1 MRKRYD
7 DVQKRGK
14 EKEVKR
20 KEEKEIQKWEKIKQV
35 KTIHRSKNW

>member
-7 DVQKRGK
+7 KVQKRGK

-20 KEEKEIQKWEKIKQV
+20 EGEEEIQKWEKIKQV
-35 KTIHRSKNW
+35 KTIYRSKNW